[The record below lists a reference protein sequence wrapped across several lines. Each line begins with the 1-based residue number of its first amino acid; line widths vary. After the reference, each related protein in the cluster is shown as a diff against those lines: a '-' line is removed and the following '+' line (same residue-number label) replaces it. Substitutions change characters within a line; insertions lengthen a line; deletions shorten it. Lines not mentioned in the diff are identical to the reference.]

1 MTDYYDESPLE
12 PKKKKKKSNSDD
24 RMLAMFCHLGGVFGG
39 FLLPLIIW
47 LVKKDES
54 SYIDYHGKEA
64 LNFQLTMLIGHLIM
78 LPLAFCTFG
87 ITALAMFAFVITF
100 SIIAATAANRGE
112 RYAYPMTIR
121 FIS

>member
-1 MTDYYDESPLE
+1 MSDYDDSPLE
-12 PKKKKKKSNSDD
+12 PKKKKKSNSDD
-24 RMLAMFCHLGGVFGG
+24 RMLAMFCHLGGVLGG

-54 SYIDYHGKEA
+54 SYIDHHGKES
-64 LNFQLTMLIGHLIM
+64 LNFQLTMMIGYLFA

-87 ITALAMFAFVITF
+87 ITALAIFALIVTF
-100 SIIAATAANRGE
+100 SIIAAMAANRGE
-112 RYAYPMTIR
+112 KYTYPMTIR